1 MTLGTVDR
9 TPPPL
14 FNQGASALSKFLLL
28 GATALVLMVLDARL
42 NLAQPVRSVLATALY
57 PLQWT
62 LQQPIKAIS
71 AGGNHFASLQTAQN
85 EAQSARKALM
95 EQVQRAALV
104 EHLSQEN
111 QSLRRLLAMAQQVP
125 VSSVGAEVLYDAAD
139 PYTHK
144 VVLNKGQTHGIQT
157 GAPVMDAYGVLG
169 QVTQTYPLTS
179 EVTLLIDRDQ
189 AIPVLNTRTGQ
200 RHLAYG
206 SSHRSTA
213 GLLELRFVSSNADI
227 AVDDVLTTSG
237 VDGVYPP
244 GLPVARVVQVDRMAE
259 ASFARILCTPTAQVG
274 SALQVLVIQPG
285 ASTAPPP
292 MRRRP

>member
-1 MTLGTVDR
+1 MPLGTVDR

-14 FNQGASALSKFLLL
+14 FNQGVSALSKFLVL
-28 GATALVLMVLDARL
+28 GAAALVLMVLDAKL
-42 NLAQPVRSVLATALY
+42 NLAQPVRATLATALY
-57 PLQWT
+57 PLQWA
-62 LQQPIKAIS
+62 LLQPINAVRT
-71 AGGNHFASLQTAQN
+71 GGRHFASLQTAQE
-85 EAQSARKALM
+85 EAQNARTALM
-95 EQVQRAALV
+95 SQVQRAALV

-111 QSLRRLLAMAQQVP
+111 QSLRRLLGMAQQLPVP
-125 VSSVGAEVLYDAAD
+125 SLGAEVLYDAAD

-144 VVLNKGQTHGIQT
+144 VVLNKGQTQGVQA
-157 GAPVMDAYGVLG
+157 GSPVMDGFGVLG
-169 QVTQTYPLTS
+169 QITQTFPFTS
-179 EVTLLIDRDQ
+179 ELTLLTDRDQ

-206 SSHRSTA
+206 SASRSTA
-213 GLLELRFVSSNADI
+213 GFLELRFVSSNADI

-244 GLPVARVVQVDRMAE
+244 GLPVARVSQVDRMAD
-259 ASFARILCTPTAQVG
+259 ASFARILCLPTAQVG

-285 ASTAPPP
+285 SGTAPQP

>member
-14 FNQGASALSKFLLL
+14 FNQGASALSKFLVL
-28 GATALVLMVLDARL
+28 GAMALVLMVLDARL
-42 NLAQPVRSVLATALY
+42 HLAQPVRSVLATALY

-62 LQQPIKAIS
+62 LLQPIHA
-71 AGGNHFASLQTAQN
+71 ARLGGNHFASLQTAQQ
-85 EAQSARKALM
+85 EAQNARKALM

-111 QSLRRLLAMAQQVP
+111 QSLRRLLGMAQQLPVP
-125 VSSVGAEVLYDAAD
+125 SVGAEVLYDAAD

-144 VVLNKGQTHGIQT
+144 VVLNKGHTHGIQT
-157 GAPVMDAYGVLG
+157 GSPVVDAYGVLG

-189 AIPVLNTRTGQ
+189 TIPVLNTRTGQ

-206 SSHRSTA
+206 SPHRNTA
-213 GLLELRFVSSNADI
+213 GMLELRFVSSNADI

-244 GLPVARVVQVDRMAE
+244 GLPVARVAQVDRMAD
-259 ASFARILCTPTAQVG
+259 ASFARIVCTPTAQVG
-274 SALQVLVIQPG
+274 SALQVLVVQPG
-285 ASTAPPP
+285 AGTSPPLL
-292 MRRRP
+292 RRRP

>member
-14 FNQGASALSKFLLL
+14 FNQGASALSKFLVL

-42 NLAQPVRSVLATALY
+42 NLAHPVRSVLATALY

-62 LQQPIKAIS
+62 LLQPIYAVR

-111 QSLRRLLAMAQQVP
+111 QSLRRLLGMAQQVP
-125 VSSVGAEVLYDAAD
+125 VPSVGAEVLYDAAD

-206 SSHRSTA
+206 SPHRSTT

-244 GLPVARVVQVDRMAE
+244 GLPVARVAQVDRMAE

-274 SALQVLVIQPG
+274 SALQVLVVQPG
-285 ASTAPPP
+285 GRSAPPP